1 MKISTMKQRA
11 AALATATVLTFSTPG
26 HYAAQNDF
34 LARGMKIISSG
45 LVAFGGVWA
54 IWGIVTLAGGLNDH
68 NGQDIKQGVLRAI
81 GGALIGVA
89 ALWLTSIDFN
99 FG

>member
-1 MKISTMKQRA
+1 MKISTVKQRA
-11 AALATATVLTFSTPG
+11 AALATGTVLTFSTTG
-26 HYAAQNDF
+26 LRAAQNDF
-34 LARGMKIISSG
+34 LARGMNIISSG
-45 LVAFGGVWA
+45 LVAFGAVWTVWGV
-54 IWGIVTLAGGLNDH
+54 IVLAGGLNEH